1 MSDERAIINQLER
14 LEIGIRAAEKEI
26 IGMDSNIKMGVIN
39 KLVDLEKEI
48 KALESQIK
56 IPEIKITL
64 ATSINDLLEESKISV
79 RSGNCLLRANC
90 RTIEDICNMTSDEI
104 ANIRNIGAKQH
115 KEIVNLIY
123 ENGFELK
130 RGENDGRS

>member
-1 MSDERAIINQLER
+1 M
-14 LEIGIRAAEKEI
+14 
-26 IGMDSNIKMGVIN
+26 
-39 KLVDLEKEI
+39 
-48 KALESQIK
+48 
-56 IPEIKITL
+56 
-64 ATSINDLLEESKISV
+64 
-79 RSGNCLLRANC
+79 
-90 RTIEDICNMTSDEI
+90 SDEI